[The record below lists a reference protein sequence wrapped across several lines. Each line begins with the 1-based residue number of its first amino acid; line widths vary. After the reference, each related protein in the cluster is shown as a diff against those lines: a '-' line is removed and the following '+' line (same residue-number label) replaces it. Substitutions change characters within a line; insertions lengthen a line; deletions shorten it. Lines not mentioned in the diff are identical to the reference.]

1 MQELHQ
7 SRFKKKSMI
16 WVAAAQ
22 IYIIAFYGGLGVGD
36 LLHSSNTNVGKTTEK
51 IFSPTQVGYE
61 ISYAH

>member
-1 MQELHQ
+1 
-7 SRFKKKSMI
+7 MI

-22 IYIIAFYGGLGVGD
+22 IYIIAFCGGLGVGD

-61 ISYAH
+61 ISYVH